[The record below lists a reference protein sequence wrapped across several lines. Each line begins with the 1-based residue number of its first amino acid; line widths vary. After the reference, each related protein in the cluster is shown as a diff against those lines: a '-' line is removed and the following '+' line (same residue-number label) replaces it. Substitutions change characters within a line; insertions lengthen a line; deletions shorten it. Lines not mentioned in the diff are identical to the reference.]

1 MLFFVDQI
9 SERLIYTLNFI
20 FHERALVYS
29 LTNDWKYFS
38 EQKGPKLIYSEK
50 YEEGYVMLQPSTL
63 LFDEDIQNYKVDLA
77 QFGEQECLSFNH
89 VADPFASIF
98 FVLSRYE
105 EYTCKL
111 KDVHDRFPA
120 KESVLHRYNW
130 LNFAICDRW
139 AETILT
145 YLEEKTGLT
154 FQKNKVE
161 TKLIPTFDIDNAFA
175 FKWKENWRKWL
186 SIARDKIKKDSA
198 RIEARQQF
206 YKGEID
212 DPYDTFDYIREITF
226 RGFETKIFWLVGDY
240 AKYDKNIS
248 ILDIRHQRHIKLL
261 SKDIEIGIH
270 PSYESNKS
278 LLKLK
283 NEISHL
289 ERILGKKITLSRQH
303 FLKLNVPATYK
314 ILVDLGFK
322 DDYTMGYAEE
332 LGFRAGTARPFYFFD
347 LTKNTKTELLIHPFV
362 YMDGTLLEYKK
373 YTPKQAKEQITQL
386 YQEVKTYGGDFV
398 FLWHNETIGDFGKW
412 KGWKEVLEFT
422 LDLGNNE

>member
-20 FHERALVYS
+20 FHERGLVYS

-38 EQKGPKLIYSEK
+38 EQEGPKIIYSEK
-50 YEEGYVMLQPSTL
+50 YEEGYVMFQPASL
-63 LFDEDIQNYKVDLA
+63 LFDEAISSYKIEEG
-77 QFGEQECLSFNH
+77 QFNQQACLSFNH

-139 AETILT
+139 AEVILS
-145 YLEEKTGLT
+145 YLEQQTGTT
-154 FQKNKVE
+154 FLRDQIE
-161 TKLIPTFDIDNAFA
+161 TKLVPTFDIDNTFA
-175 FKWKENWRKWL
+175 FKWKDNWRKWFGIIREKL
-186 SIARDKIKKDSA
+186 KNDNL
-198 RIEARQQF
+198 RIEARKKF
-206 YKGEID
+206 YNGEID
-212 DPYDTFDYIREITF
+212 DPYDTFDYIRDITF
-226 RGFETKIFWLVGDY
+226 QGFETKVFWLVGDY
-240 AKYDKNIS
+240 AKFDKNIS
-248 ILDIRHQRHIKLL
+248 IIDLRHQRHIKLL
-261 SKDIEIGIH
+261 AKDIEIGIH

-289 ERILGKKITLSRQH
+289 ERILGRKVTRSRQH
-303 FLKLNVPATYK
+303 FLKLSIPASYK
-314 ILVDLGFK
+314 ILVDLGFT

-332 LGFRAGTARPFYFFD
+332 VGFRAGTARPFYFFD
-347 LTKNTKTELLIHPFV
+347 LTKNNKTNLLIHPFV
-362 YMDGTLLEYKK
+362 YMDGTLLEYKR
-373 YTPKQAKEQITQL
+373 YNPDQAKEQITSL
-386 YQEVKTYGGDFV
+386 YKEVKNYGGDFV
-398 FLWHNETIGDFGKW
+398 FIWHNETIGDFGKW

-422 LDLGNNE
+422 LNLKR